1 MRPRRRSRKSA
12 TSRSSSSTS
21 PGRTRWS
28 ARPAASTSARSSTA
42 TSEDGARSAPRPDR
56 GEDEKGGRRSQTR
69 GRDRPDRPCRA
80 LARGAARSR
89 GLRRVDPPHRPRGD
103 LRAGAAAHRH
113 HPLRPEPRQSDREG
127 DNRLR
132 SRAHAL
138 ERRCRDPAEHP
149 RAHRGAPSRPREGPA
164 QESRGRPGRG
174 PHAPTPRARRAQEQR
189 EELRRDDR
197 RGQASRDAAPE
208 ADRPV
213 HPCGR
218 RDRPRQGEGDPRS
231 LTPGGPRGQPPLD
244 AVPRHLAIV
253 MDGNRRWARKRHL
266 PAIAG
271 HRAGVDTIRRTLRAA
286 RERGVEYLTLFSFS
300 TENWSRD
307 RDEGSALM
315 ALLEET
321 IRRETKTLVE
331 DGVRLM
337 VIGRLHELS
346 DRLQKAIAG
355 AIMATA
361 GGKRGVMT
369 LAFNYG
375 GRAEII
381 DAVKKLVRDRV
392 AEDAVD
398 EHAIA
403 TRLYA
408 PEHPDPDLLIRT
420 GGELRVSNFLLWEV
434 AYAEMWATEVLWP
447 DFSVN
452 DLDQALNSYA
462 HRERRFGR

>member
-1 MRPRRRSRKSA
+1 L
-12 TSRSSSSTS
+12 
-21 PGRTRWS
+21 
-28 ARPAASTSARSSTA
+28 TA
-42 TSEDGARSAPRPDR
+42 
-56 GEDEKGGRRSQTR
+56 
-69 GRDRPDRPCRA
+69 
-80 LARGAARSR
+80 
-89 GLRRVDPPHRPRGD
+89 
-103 LRAGAAAHRH
+103 
-113 HPLRPEPRQSDREG
+113 
-127 DNRLR
+127 
-132 SRAHAL
+132 
-138 ERRCRDPAEHP
+138 
-149 RAHRGAPSRPREGPA
+149 
-164 QESRGRPGRG
+164 
-174 PHAPTPRARRAQEQR
+174 
-189 EELRRDDR
+189 
-197 RGQASRDAAPE
+197 
-208 ADRPV
+208 
-213 HPCGR
+213 
-218 RDRPRQGEGDPRS
+218 
-231 LTPGGPRGQPPLD
+231 

-253 MDGNRRWARKRHL
+253 MDGNRRWARRRHL

-286 RERGVEYLTLFSFS
+286 RERGVEYLTLYSFS
-300 TENWSRD
+300 T
-307 RDEGSALM
+307 
-315 ALLEET
+315 LLEET